1 MGGHGDK
8 ERREVA
14 LKDCANKFWN
24 DPKHFAEGYSDGEF
38 GDPEVVAVLL
48 QRCLSYCALALRT
61 RRRSKVVTSGSDVEN
76 S

>member
-38 GDPEVVAVLL
+38 GDF
-48 QRCLSYCALALRT
+48 QRWSLFYCKGA
-61 RRRSKVVTSGSDVEN
+61 
-76 S
+76 